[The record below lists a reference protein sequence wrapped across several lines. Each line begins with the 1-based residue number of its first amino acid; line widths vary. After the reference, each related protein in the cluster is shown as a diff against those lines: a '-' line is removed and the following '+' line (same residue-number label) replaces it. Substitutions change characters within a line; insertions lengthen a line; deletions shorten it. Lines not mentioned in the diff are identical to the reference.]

1 LKVMRS
7 WKSEVITN
15 GEGEWVS
22 NRLRFATFNEANE
35 YVHDLAE
42 RWDMVT
48 DTRVVPCD
56 DPVSYRY
63 INGELLA
70 VVPFLIP
77 AQQIDSL
84 GETA

>member
-1 LKVMRS
+1 MRS

-15 GEGEWVS
+15 GAGEWVS
-22 NRLRFATFNEANE
+22 NRLRFATLDEARN

-48 DTRVVPCD
+48 DTRATPCD
-56 DPVSYRY
+56 DPVGHRY
-63 INGELLA
+63 LNGELFA

-77 AQQIDSL
+77 QYQHDNA
-84 GETA
+84 GEAA